1 MFSETF
7 LCNKWCTQSDASVVQ
22 HVVDRYEF
30 LEDKEEKMKV
40 LISADIEGIS
50 GIAKRTRAV
59 GAKGDHR

>member
-1 MFSETF
+1 
-7 LCNKWCTQSDASVVQ
+7 
-22 HVVDRYEF
+22 VVDRYEF